1 MGSVNSRSPMN
12 QETLEPTF
20 RGRVTIA
27 VLYVV
32 GFAWY
37 VSFKLLLAPI
47 TKEVTKMAYCDSI
60 PWVRGE
66 VLYFSILM
74 MMPSVL
80 FLFQGYRI
88 LKFKQWPLPDAYVW
102 RSTVIQSGFWVTF
115 QGYFFLLVGIA
126 IPVAMIISL
135 IAFPEIIT
143 LLFGSPSEIGCA

>member
-1 MGSVNSRSPMN
+1 
-12 QETLEPTF
+12 
-20 RGRVTIA
+20 
-27 VLYVV
+27 
-32 GFAWY
+32 
-37 VSFKLLLAPI
+37 
-47 TKEVTKMAYCDSI
+47 MAYCDSI

-115 QGYFFLLVGIA
+115 QGYVFLLVGIA